1 MKFIFRL
8 LALLA
13 ALLCL
18 TGLGSPASA
27 QSPFG
32 NPTLSV
38 SPTAALVGEKITAT
52 LTGTYVP
59 PNVDGPFYFLDWGD
73 GTVVGAAASLTHV
86 YSRAGTFTVR
96 LLRNGNPVT
105 SVAPIPVVIS
115 LPAPTLAV
123 SPSAVQVGEKVTATL
138 TNIVPGSH
146 LDWGD
151 GMSVSAETSL
161 NHIYSKAG
169 AFTIRLTDRNQSS
182 IPSVPPAVVTVTAA
196 PIITLKV
203 VPTAVQTGQAV
214 TAIISL
220 PVSTGTTSV
229 PTYVLDWGDGTQVLA
244 EATLTHAYSK
254 AGTFTVQLLA
264 KESVLNVP
272 PVTVTVTDPVPTTT
286 LTVSPTAA
294 LVGEKITAALGNLPT
309 CNPCTS
315 IPLPSTLDWG
325 DDTVVAA
332 AASLTHAYGKAGT
345 FIVRLLY
352 GGKPNSEVAPV
363 PVVVSLP
370 TPTLSVSPNAVQTGE
385 NVTALLTNLQT
396 GDQLDWGDGAVVAA
410 APSLNHAYAKA
421 GVFTVRLLRAGTPL
435 SGLPPAIV
443 TVTAPLPT
451 PTLNVSPSAV
461 QTGEKVTATL
471 TGFQP
476 GDQLDW
482 GDGTKVPAVGSL
494 THTYGKA
501 GTFLAR
507 LLDANARPYP
517 ATAPVPVVVSLPLAT
532 LNVSPNAV
540 QTGEKVTATLTNLQ
554 PGDQLDWGDGAVVPA
569 ETSLQH
575 AYTKAGTFA
584 VRLLRGGQPVAGVAP
599 VPVVVSLPIPN
610 LSVSPNA
617 VQIDEKV
624 TATLTNL
631 QPSDQ
636 LDWGDSATVQAAA
649 SLSHSY
655 NRAGT
660 FAVRLLR
667 SGQPVVGVA
676 PVPVVV
682 SLPIPTL
689 SVTPNAVQVGEQV
702 TATLT
707 DFQPGDQLDWGDTSV
722 VSAAASLSHSY
733 SKAEV
738 YIVRLLRGGAPVS
751 GIAPVPVTVT
761 ALPVICSVEVLTVS
775 PLLSKPVSIKVNGLP
790 ANLAYSLD
798 WGDGT
803 TTSGVSSAVT
813 NTGDGAKANLQQHS
827 YAKVGTFVI
836 KGSAQGVTCVQP
848 ITVTLGN
855 VALAVD
861 PANPVVDQLV
871 TLSVGDL
878 NTGTAL
884 KVDWGDG
891 TVQNL
896 NVSGAVKD
904 GNSPLGTHAYL
915 KDATF
920 IVKVSLAQTGEPLGI
935 LPVVVGVPLPTLSV
949 TPARAGTPSTVN
961 VGNIQSYPQY
971 VYTLDF
977 GDGTPKQSVK
987 ADADVPHIFAVSG
1000 VYTVKLT
1007 LKADQAAERTVVV
1020 VAVIDAAVGIE
1031 DFGTEVRPQAKAAIP
1046 APTPAELQ
1054 VGTPADSVALL
1065 NVTGSGTVNLRW
1077 TWTPLNVK
1085 DQPDGQPLTLETRQ
1099 VPLQVGQ
1106 NSAALKLPTG
1116 KSGRY
1121 LLRVEVLGVTGDS
1134 KAAFPGQISLQTVNL
1149 TEPGLPKFL
1158 VVGEGEDQFRFEI
1171 TGANK
1176 PQTGPPFNPDHFSP
1190 FLKVAADSPFVV
1202 GLTPVALRP
1211 ITASDLK
1218 VKMDGDT
1225 AYLLSGSFTAQPKT
1239 ANDSPYVLSTVY
1251 TEFPAFSP
1259 MRLRVGRVTFSP
1271 SGAVL
1276 NGAVVTSP
1284 DLEQVTVFKKPPN
1297 YTTPGVP
1304 GPKGPQEIMQGLI
1317 NQIFDPAIS
1326 LTLTPG
1332 GIPVATPVN
1341 NQRLGMLSTVYAQGQ
1356 SKDGS
1361 VSDVSAPS
1369 PFLKYTQTGQLP
1381 TSTGAGIG
1389 YVTEKGRTILD
1400 QAASKGVYT
1409 GNGVGDLTFAAP
1421 IVPVVTAKTV
1431 EQLQEVLSSK
1441 QVDFLVFP
1449 ELYLSNN
1456 GDVVSARI
1464 VGGKSVASF
1473 PSAAISK
1480 SALLDVLGGVLK
1492 LGDSGVSMDVFGMQT
1507 VYLDLSSSRSVEPDG
1522 YAANGSQGA
1531 AQNSSVSLSEAKRG
1545 LLAAV
1550 NPSVSSQAELL
1561 RTTYGGAPSAVLVPD
1576 VEPKW
1581 QGLLWLSNQLT
1592 IDTVY
1597 NKDAT
1602 KGDSEED
1609 VGKEQ
1614 KLSVQLVKKV
1624 PVSYGTRGWN
1634 LDIEGPNGQVVPG
1647 STRLSGGIPMDA
1659 SEVVVVMVKT
1669 NLIRSLVTGA
1679 FGPLP
1684 FVGGGKLTGSWDMNP
1699 SGTGTV
1705 TLDKTGLTRAYG
1717 PDGSF
1722 TAKEVTGGFIPVNG
1736 REGFLSFTLLG
1747 STFDLSRVG
1756 SGLKVNCSPLLIDGG
1771 LAQLSLSTC
1780 ASIQGPSPTVA
1791 GTPLTL
1797 DSVTFKGGSPADG
1810 QMILSGSVA
1819 LGNADE
1825 NSNNITAPAR
1835 FVLSA
1840 DAQTY
1845 SLKLKVDDMAQ
1856 QISSTTGNPIDITLK
1871 GSQTNLTGVGAQ
1883 AFGAGPA
1890 GSASQEISFD
1900 SGTVGVSDKLSMQV
1914 KGLFGHKGSK
1924 SYWYLLATG
1933 KAADG
1938 IPLSIITIYQITGG
1952 LAYNMQWG
1960 KGQIYFSDLNK
1971 RPNDATGLHLAA
1983 GVVASFTGVDDAT
1996 FHAAIVAELSGSPLK
2011 LSFGGDGYLLTGGIN
2026 SAGGYFGGGHPQAR
2040 FAATV
2045 NANGLFV
2052 DLCVG
2057 PAEVGDLRCSD
2068 LKPLSLAGG
2077 VVTVQGAASIELSKT
2092 SHIYIGTFRPKSQIG
2107 AAYCNPTD
2115 DAACAALYRTG
2126 RVSVTVD
2133 LAIIKSTIDGY
2144 VMTGILD
2151 GRAPSFVDP
2160 GSFGLAAG
2168 ASIENIYHAGDSGS
2182 LLLCNYSWS
2191 FDARLFA
2198 AVDGAIV
2205 LLPNPYIYGHVGLY
2219 AGASVS
2225 AHLCVFGGSIS
2236 ASVSLDANFQ
2246 LGNGSNV
2253 DGTAHVQ
2260 IALPGLPDVDFKT
2273 HVHLGL

>member
-1 MKFIFRL
+1 MKFVLRL
-8 LALLA
+8 LAFVA

-18 TGLGSPASA
+18 GGLASA
-27 QSPFG
+27 VNNHFYSLKLSP
-32 NPTLSV
+32 PTV
-38 SPTAALVGEKITAT
+38 RVGQTVTAT
-52 LTGTYVP
+52 VSEA
-59 PNVDGPFYFLDWGD
+59 DGIISWGD
-73 GTVVGAAASLTHV
+73 GTTSPVTGTAVTHV
-86 YSRAGTFTVR
+86 YSAAGGYGVVWSCEKTTGK
-96 LLRNGNPVT
+96 GNEQCDEDKIKVT
-105 SVAPIPVVIS
+105 PP
-115 LPAPTLAV
+115 PPTLDV

-138 TNIVPGSH
+138 T
-146 LDWGD
+146 
-151 GMSVSAETSL
+151 EFQTS
-161 NHIYSKAG
+161 YA
-169 AFTIRLTDRNQSS
+169 
-182 IPSVPPAVVTVTAA
+182 
-196 PIITLKV
+196 
-203 VPTAVQTGQAV
+203 
-214 TAIISL
+214 
-220 PVSTGTTSV
+220 
-229 PTYVLDWGDGTQVLA
+229 LDWGDGTVNSAVSTLSHEYTKSGTYKVRLMDAKVNGKPIA
-244 EATLTHAYSK
+244 EVAPILVVVSRPTPTLS
-254 AGTFTVQLLA
+254 
-264 KESVLNVP
+264 
-272 PVTVTVTDPVPTTT
+272 
-286 LTVSPTAA
+286 VSPNAV
-294 LVGEKITAALGNLPT
+294 LVGEKVTATLTNLDLT
-309 CNPCTS
+309 TCTS
-315 IPLPSTLDWG
+315 CVAVLYYTVDWG
-325 DDTVVAA
+325 DGTVVAA
-332 AASLTHAYGKAGT
+332 AASLTHTYGKAGT
-345 FIVRLLY
+345 FIVRLLL
-352 GGKPNSEVAPV
+352 GGKPDAGVAPV

-370 TPTLSVSPNAVQTGE
+370 IPTLSVSPSAVQTGE

-421 GVFTVRLLRAGTPL
+421 GVFTVRLLRVGTPL

-482 GDGTKVPAVGSL
+482 GDGTKVPVAANLSHL
-494 THTYGKA
+494 YGKA
-501 GTFLAR
+501 GTFVVR

-517 ATAPVPVVVSLPLAT
+517 ATAPVPVVVSLPIPT
-532 LNVSPNAV
+532 LSVAPNAV
-540 QTGEKVTATLTNLQ
+540 QVGEKVMATLTDFQ
-554 PGDQLDWGDGAVVPA
+554 PGDQIDWGDGAVVPA

-575 AYTKAGTFA
+575 AYNKAGTFA
-584 VRLLRGGQPVAGVAP
+584 VRLLRGGQPVAGVTP
-599 VPVVVSLPIPN
+599 VPVVVSLPIPT
-610 LSVSPNA
+610 LSVAPNA
-617 VQIDEKV
+617 VQVGEKV
-624 TATLTNL
+624 TATLTNF

-636 LDWGDSATVQAAA
+636 LDWGDGTVVPAAASLQHAYSKAGTVAVRVLRGGQPVAGVAPAPVVVSLPIPTLGVAPNTVQIGEKVTATLTDFQTGDQLDWGDNATVQAAA
-649 SLSHSY
+649 SLNHSY

-667 SGQPVVGVA
+667 GGKPVTGVA

-689 SVTPNAVQVGEQV
+689 SVAPNAVQVGEKV
-702 TATLT
+702 MATLT

-891 TVQNL
+891 TVQTL

-971 VYTLDF
+971 VYSLDF

-987 ADADVPHIFAVSG
+987 TDADIPHVFAVSG

-1007 LKADQAAERTVVV
+1007 LRADQAAERTVVV

-1046 APTPAELQ
+1046 APTPAEFQ

-1149 TEPGLPKFL
+1149 IEPGLPKFL

-1176 PQTGPPFNPDHFSP
+1176 PRTGPQFNPDHFSP

-1218 VKMDGDT
+1218 VKVDGDT

-1259 MRLRVGRVTFSP
+1259 MRLRVGRVTFST

-1304 GPKGPQEIMQGLI
+1304 GPKGPQEIVNELI

-1326 LTLTPG
+1326 LTVTPG

-1341 NQRLGMLSTVYAQGQ
+1341 NQRLGMLSTVYAQGR

-1381 TSTGAGIG
+1381 TSTGAGVG
-1389 YVTEKGRTILD
+1389 YVTQEGRTILE
-1400 QAASKGVYT
+1400 QAASEGIYT
-1409 GNGVGDLTFAAP
+1409 GNGVGNLAFAAP
-1421 IVPVVTAKTV
+1421 LVPVVTAKTV
-1431 EQLQEVLSSK
+1431 EQLQEILSNK

-1456 GDVVSARI
+1456 GDVVSART

-1473 PSAAISK
+1473 PSAATSK

-1492 LGDSGVSMDVFGMQT
+1492 LGDSGVSMEVLGMQT

-1531 AQNSSVSLSEAKRG
+1531 AQNSPVSLTEAKRG
-1545 LLAAV
+1545 LLPAV
-1550 NPSVSSQAELL
+1550 NPSVASQAELL

-1576 VEPKW
+1576 VGPKW

-1592 IDTVY
+1592 IDTVAQY
-1597 NKDAT
+1597 DAT

-1634 LDIEGPNGQVVPG
+1634 LDIEGPNGKVVPG

-1669 NLIRSLVTGA
+1669 HLIRSLVTGA

-1938 IPLSIITIYQITGG
+1938 IPLSFIKIYQITGG

-1960 KGQIYFSDLNK
+1960 QGQIYFSDLNK
-1971 RPNDATGLHLAA
+1971 RPNDGKGLHLTA
-1983 GVVASFTGVDDAT
+1983 GVVASFTGVKGMDDT
-1996 FHAAIVAELSGSPLK
+1996 ILHAAIVAEIGTDKPQLR
-2011 LSFGGDGYLLTGGIN
+2011 FGGDGYLLTGGIN

-2045 NANGLFV
+2045 NASGLFA

-2092 SHIYIGTFRPKSQIG
+2092 PHVYIGTFRPKSQSG
-2107 AAYCNPTD
+2107 AAYCNPTTETW
-2115 DAACAALYRTG
+2115 CAALYRTG

-2182 LLLCNYSWS
+2182 LLCHYSWS

-2205 LLPNPYIYGHVGLY
+2205 LLPNPYIHGHVGLY